1 MTKIYGRIYCIENK
15 VNHKKYIGLTTRS
28 IEERFSEHCKADT
41 VIGEAI
47 RKYGVDN
54 FMCYEVD
61 KAQSKNELSELEIHY
76 IHYFGT
82 LKNGYNCT
90 IGGDGVKYDDDVVE
104 VSLNK
109 KQEHFVR
116 YVEKENEKSIDINNG
131 ANMVVSIVLN
141 LVEMLLESNRKQD
154 KRIVAHQIL
163 KLKTDLLKTVLSFGV
178 LTLEELRGWESW
190 RNIQNG

>member
-15 VNHKKYIGLTTRS
+15 INHKKYIGLTTRS

-61 KAQSKNELSELEIHY
+61 KAQSKSELSELEIHY
-76 IHYFGT
+76 IHHFGT
-82 LKNGYNCT
+82 LKDGYNCT
-90 IGGDGVKYDDDVVE
+90 IGGDGVKYDDSIE
-104 VSLNK
+104 VLLNK
-109 KQEHFVR
+109 RQEHFVR

-141 LVEMLLESNRKQD
+141 LVKMFLESNQKQD

-163 KLKTDLLKTVLSFGV
+163 KLKTDLLKTVLYFGV

-190 RNIQNG
+190 RNTQNG

>member
-15 VNHKKYIGLTTRS
+15 INHKKYIGLTTRS
-28 IEERFSEHCKADT
+28 IEERFSERCKADT

-47 RKYGVDN
+47 RKHGVDN

-76 IHYFGT
+76 IHHFGT

-90 IGGDGVKYDDDVVE
+90 IGGDGVKYDDSVE
-104 VSLNK
+104 VLLNK
-109 KQEHFVR
+109 RQEHFVR

-141 LVEMLLESNRKQD
+141 LVKMFLESNRKQD

-178 LTLEELRGWESW
+178 LTLEELRGWEAW

>member
-1 MTKIYGRIYCIENK
+1 VTKIYGRIYCIENK
-15 VNHKKYIGLTTRS
+15 INHKKYIGLTTRS

-61 KAQSKNELSELEIHY
+61 NAQSKNELSELEIHY
-76 IHYFGT
+76 IHHFGT

-141 LVEMLLESNRKQD
+141 LVKMFLESNRKQD

>member
-15 VNHKKYIGLTTRS
+15 TNHKKYIGLTTRS

-61 KAQSKNELSELEIHY
+61 NAQSKKELSELEVHY
-76 IHYFGT
+76 IHHFGT
-82 LKNGYNCT
+82 LKDGYNCT
-90 IGGDGVKYDDDVVE
+90 IGGDGVKYDDTVE
-104 VSLNK
+104 VLLNK
-109 KQEHFVR
+109 RQEYFVR

-141 LVEMLLESNRKQD
+141 LVKMFLESNQKQD

-178 LTLEELRGWESW
+178 LTLEELRGWEAW
-190 RNIQNG
+190 RNTQNG

>member
-15 VNHKKYIGLTTRS
+15 INHKKYIGLTTRS

-76 IHYFGT
+76 IHHFGT

-90 IGGDGVKYDDDVVE
+90 IGGDGVKYDDSVE
-104 VSLNK
+104 VLLNER
-109 KQEHFVR
+109 QEHFVR

-141 LVEMLLESNRKQD
+141 LVKMFLESNQKQD

-178 LTLEELRGWESW
+178 LTLEELRGWEAW
-190 RNIQNG
+190 RNTQNG

>member
-1 MTKIYGRIYCIENK
+1 MAKIYGRIYCIENK
-15 VNHKKYIGLTTRS
+15 INQKKYIGLTTRS

-47 RKYGVDN
+47 RKYGIDN
-54 FMCYEVD
+54 FICYEVD
-61 KAQSKNELSELEIHY
+61 KAQSKSELSELEVHY
-76 IHYFGT
+76 IHHFGT

-90 IGGDGVKYDDDVVE
+90 IGGDGVKYDDSIE
-104 VSLNK
+104 VLLNK
-109 KQEHFVR
+109 RQEHFVR

-141 LVEMLLESNRKQD
+141 LVKMFLESNQKQD

-178 LTLEELRGWESW
+178 LTLEELRGWEAW

>member
-15 VNHKKYIGLTTRS
+15 INHKKYIGLTTRS

-76 IHYFGT
+76 IHHFGT

-90 IGGDGVKYDDDVVE
+90 IGGDGVKYDDSVE
-104 VSLNK
+104 VLLNK
-109 KQEHFVR
+109 RQEHFVR

-141 LVEMLLESNRKQD
+141 LVKMFLESNQKQD

-178 LTLEELRGWESW
+178 LTLEELRGWEAW
-190 RNIQNG
+190 RNTQNG

>member
-15 VNHKKYIGLTTRS
+15 INHKKYIGLTTRS

-54 FMCYEVD
+54 FICYEVD
-61 KAQSKNELSELEIHY
+61 KAQSKSELSELEVHY
-76 IHYFGT
+76 IHHFGT

-90 IGGDGVKYDDDVVE
+90 IGGDGVKYDDTVE
-104 VSLNK
+104 VLLNK
-109 KQEHFVR
+109 RQEHFVR

-141 LVEMLLESNRKQD
+141 LVKMFLESNRKQD
-154 KRIVAHQIL
+154 KRIVANQIL

-178 LTLEELRGWESW
+178 LTLEELRGWETW
-190 RNIQNG
+190 RNTQNG

>member
-15 VNHKKYIGLTTRS
+15 INHKKYIGLTTRS

-47 RKYGVDN
+47 RKYGADN

-61 KAQSKNELSELEIHY
+61 NAQSKNELSELEIHY
-76 IHYFGT
+76 IHHFGT

-90 IGGDGVKYDDDVVE
+90 IGGDGVKYDDTVE
-104 VSLNK
+104 VLLNK
-109 KQEHFVR
+109 RQEHFVR

-131 ANMVVSIVLN
+131 GDMVVSIVLN
-141 LVEMLLESNRKQD
+141 LVKMFLESNQKQD

-163 KLKTDLLKTVLSFGV
+163 KLKTDLLKTVLSFRV

>member
-1 MTKIYGRIYCIENK
+1 MAKIYGRIYCIENK
-15 VNHKKYIGLTTRS
+15 INHKKYIGLTTRS

-61 KAQSKNELSELEIHY
+61 NAQSKSELSELEIHY
-76 IHYFGT
+76 IHHFGT

-90 IGGDGVKYDDDVVE
+90 IGGDGVKYDDTVE
-104 VSLNK
+104 VLLNK
-109 KQEHFVR
+109 TQEHFVR

-141 LVEMLLESNRKQD
+141 LVKMFLESNQKQD
-154 KRIVAHQIL
+154 KRIVANQIL
-163 KLKTDLLKTVLSFGV
+163 KLKTNLLKTVLSFGV
-178 LTLEELRGWESW
+178 LTLEELRGWEAW
-190 RNIQNG
+190 RNTQNG

>member
-15 VNHKKYIGLTTRS
+15 INHKKYIGLTTRS
-28 IEERFSEHCKADT
+28 IEERFSEHCKANT

-61 KAQSKNELSELEIHY
+61 RAQSKNELSELEIHY
-76 IHYFGT
+76 IHHFGT

-90 IGGDGVKYDDDVVE
+90 IGGDGVKYDDTVE
-104 VSLNK
+104 VLLNK
-109 KQEHFVR
+109 RQEHFVR

-141 LVEMLLESNRKQD
+141 LIKMFLESNQKQD

>member
-15 VNHKKYIGLTTRS
+15 INHKKYIGLTTRS

-76 IHYFGT
+76 IHHFGT

-90 IGGDGVKYDDDVVE
+90 IGGDGVKYDDTVE
-104 VSLNK
+104 VLLNK
-109 KQEHFVR
+109 RQEHFVR

-141 LVEMLLESNRKQD
+141 LVKMFLESNQKQD

>member
-15 VNHKKYIGLTTRS
+15 INHKKYIGLTTRS
-28 IEERFSEHCKADT
+28 IEERFSEHCKANT

-47 RKYGVDN
+47 RKHGVDN

-61 KAQSKNELSELEIHY
+61 NAQSKNELSELEIHY
-76 IHYFGT
+76 IHHFGT

-90 IGGDGVKYDDDVVE
+90 IGGDGVKYDDTVE
-104 VSLNK
+104 VLLNK
-109 KQEHFVR
+109 RQEHFVR

-141 LVEMLLESNRKQD
+141 LVKMFLESNQKQD

-178 LTLEELRGWESW
+178 LTLEELRGWEAW

>member
-15 VNHKKYIGLTTRS
+15 INHKKYIGLTTRS

-76 IHYFGT
+76 IHHFGT

-90 IGGDGVKYDDDVVE
+90 IGGDGVKYDDTVE
-104 VSLNK
+104 VLLNK

-116 YVEKENEKSIDINNG
+116 YVEKENEKSIDINNE

-141 LVEMLLESNRKQD
+141 LVKMFLESNQKQD

-190 RNIQNG
+190 RNTQNG

>member
-15 VNHKKYIGLTTRS
+15 TNHKKYIGLTTRS

-61 KAQSKNELSELEIHY
+61 NAQSKNELSELEIHY
-76 IHYFGT
+76 IHHFGT

-90 IGGDGVKYDDDVVE
+90 IGGDGVKYDDSVE
-104 VSLNK
+104 VLLNER
-109 KQEHFVR
+109 QEHFVR

-141 LVEMLLESNRKQD
+141 LVKMFLESNQKQD

-178 LTLEELRGWESW
+178 LTLEELRGWEAW

>member
-54 FMCYEVD
+54 FICYEVD
-61 KAQSKNELSELEIHY
+61 KAQNKSELSELEIHY
-76 IHYFGT
+76 IHHFGT

-109 KQEHFVR
+109 KQEYFVNL
-116 YVEKENEKSIDINNG
+116 VEKENKKSINVNNESD
-131 ANMVVSIVLN
+131 MIVSIVLN
-141 LVEMLLESNRKQD
+141 LVKMFLESDRKQE
-154 KRIVAHQIL
+154 KRSVASQIL
-163 KLKTDLLKTVLSFGV
+163 KLKTNLIKTVLSFGV

>member
-15 VNHKKYIGLTTRS
+15 INHKKYIGLTTRS

-41 VIGEAI
+41 IIGEAI

-54 FMCYEVD
+54 FICYEVD

-76 IHYFGT
+76 IHHFGT

-90 IGGDGVKYDDDVVE
+90 IGGDGVKYDDSVE
-104 VSLNK
+104 VLLNK
-109 KQEHFVR
+109 RQEHFVR
-116 YVEKENEKSIDINNG
+116 YVEKENKKSIDINNG

-141 LVEMLLESNRKQD
+141 LVKMLLESNQKQD

-178 LTLEELRGWESW
+178 LTLEELRGWEAW

>member
-15 VNHKKYIGLTTRS
+15 INHKKYIGLTTRS

-47 RKYGVDN
+47 RKHGVDN

-76 IHYFGT
+76 IHHFGT

-90 IGGDGVKYDDDVVE
+90 IGGDGVKYDDSVE
-104 VSLNK
+104 VLLNK
-109 KQEHFVR
+109 RQEHFVR

-131 ANMVVSIVLN
+131 SNMVVSIVLN
-141 LVEMLLESNRKQD
+141 LVKMFLESNQKQD

-190 RNIQNG
+190 RNTQNG

>member
-15 VNHKKYIGLTTRS
+15 INHKKYIGLTTRS

-54 FMCYEVD
+54 FICYEVD
-61 KAQSKNELSELEIHY
+61 KAQSKSELSELEVHY
-76 IHYFGT
+76 IHHFGT

-90 IGGDGVKYDDDVVE
+90 IGGDGVKYDDTVE
-104 VSLNK
+104 VLLNK
-109 KQEHFVR
+109 RQEHFVR

-141 LVEMLLESNRKQD
+141 LVKMFLESNQKQD
-154 KRIVAHQIL
+154 KRIVANQIL

-178 LTLEELRGWESW
+178 LTLEELRGWEAW
-190 RNIQNG
+190 RNTQNG

>member
-15 VNHKKYIGLTTRS
+15 INHKKYIGLTTRS

-76 IHYFGT
+76 IHHFGT

-90 IGGDGVKYDDDVVE
+90 IGGDGVKYDDTVE
-104 VSLNK
+104 VLLNK
-109 KQEHFVR
+109 RQEHFVR
-116 YVEKENEKSIDINNG
+116 YVEKENEKSIDVSNG
-131 ANMVVSIVLN
+131 SNMVVSIVLN
-141 LVEMLLESNRKQD
+141 LVKMFLESNQKQD

-163 KLKTDLLKTVLSFGV
+163 KLKTDLLKTVLSLGV

>member
-15 VNHKKYIGLTTRS
+15 INHKKYIGLTTRS

-76 IHYFGT
+76 IHHFGT

-90 IGGDGVKYDDDVVE
+90 IGGDGVKYDDSVE
-104 VSLNK
+104 VLLNK
-109 KQEHFVR
+109 RQEHFVR

-141 LVEMLLESNRKQD
+141 LVKMFLESNQKQD

>member
-15 VNHKKYIGLTTRS
+15 INHKKYIGLTTRS
-28 IEERFSEHCKADT
+28 IKERFSEHCKADT

-61 KAQSKNELSELEIHY
+61 NAQSKNELSELEVHY
-76 IHYFGT
+76 IHHFGT
-82 LKNGYNCT
+82 LKDGYNCT
-90 IGGDGVKYDDDVVE
+90 IGGDGVKYDDTVE
-104 VSLNK
+104 VLLNK
-109 KQEHFVR
+109 RQEHFVR

-141 LVEMLLESNRKQD
+141 LVKMFLESNQKQD

-190 RNIQNG
+190 RNTQNG

>member
-1 MTKIYGRIYCIENK
+1 MTKIYGRIYCIENR

-47 RKYGVDN
+47 RKYGVNN

-61 KAQSKNELSELEIHY
+61 NAQSKSELSELEVHY
-76 IHYFGT
+76 IHHFGT

-90 IGGDGVKYDDDVVE
+90 IGGDGVKYDDTVE
-104 VSLNK
+104 VLLNK

-141 LVEMLLESNRKQD
+141 LVKMFLESNRKQD
-154 KRIVAHQIL
+154 KRIVANQIL

-178 LTLEELRGWESW
+178 LTLEELRGWEAW
-190 RNIQNG
+190 RNTQNG

>member
-15 VNHKKYIGLTTRS
+15 INHKKYIGLTTRS

-47 RKYGVDN
+47 RKYGVGN

-76 IHYFGT
+76 IHHFGT

-90 IGGDGVKYDDDVVE
+90 IGGDGVKYGDDVIE
-104 VSLNK
+104 VLLNE
-109 KQEHFVR
+109 KQDNFVR

-141 LVEMLLESNRKQD
+141 LVKMFLESNQKQD

>member
-15 VNHKKYIGLTTRS
+15 INHKKYIGLTTRS

-54 FMCYEVD
+54 FICYEVD
-61 KAQSKNELSELEIHY
+61 NAQSKSELSELEVHY
-76 IHYFGT
+76 IHHFGT

-90 IGGDGVKYDDDVVE
+90 IGGDGVKYDDSVE
-104 VSLNK
+104 VLLNK
-109 KQEHFVR
+109 RQEHFVR

-141 LVEMLLESNRKQD
+141 LVKMFLESNQKQD

-178 LTLEELRGWESW
+178 LTLEELRGWEAW

>member
-15 VNHKKYIGLTTRS
+15 MNHKKYIGLTTRS
-28 IEERFSEHCKADT
+28 IKERFSEHCKADT

-61 KAQSKNELSELEIHY
+61 NAQSKNELSELEVHY
-76 IHYFGT
+76 IHHFGT
-82 LKNGYNCT
+82 LKDGYNCT
-90 IGGDGVKYDDDVVE
+90 IGGDGVKYDDTVE
-104 VSLNK
+104 VLLNK
-109 KQEHFVR
+109 RQEHFVR

-141 LVEMLLESNRKQD
+141 LVKMFLESNQKQD

-178 LTLEELRGWESW
+178 LTLEELRGWEAW
-190 RNIQNG
+190 RNTQNG

>member
-15 VNHKKYIGLTTRS
+15 INHKKYIGLTTRS
-28 IEERFSEHCKADT
+28 IKERFSEHCKADT

-47 RKYGVDN
+47 KKYGVDN

-61 KAQSKNELSELEIHY
+61 NAQSKNELSELEIHY
-76 IHYFGT
+76 IHHFGT

-90 IGGDGVKYDDDVVE
+90 IGGDGVKYDDTVE
-104 VSLNK
+104 VLLNK
-109 KQEHFVR
+109 RQENFVR

-141 LVEMLLESNRKQD
+141 LVKMFLESNQKQD

-178 LTLEELRGWESW
+178 LTLEELRGWEAW

>member
-15 VNHKKYIGLTTRS
+15 INHKKYIGLTTRS

-76 IHYFGT
+76 IHHFGT

-116 YVEKENEKSIDINNG
+116 YVEKENEKSLDINNG

-141 LVEMLLESNRKQD
+141 LVKMFLESNRKQD
-154 KRIVAHQIL
+154 KRIVANQIL

>member
-15 VNHKKYIGLTTRS
+15 INHKKYIGLTTRS

-76 IHYFGT
+76 IHRFGT

-90 IGGDGVKYDDDVVE
+90 IGGDGVKYDDTVE
-104 VSLNK
+104 VLLNK
-109 KQEHFVR
+109 RQEHFVR

-141 LVEMLLESNRKQD
+141 LVKMFLESNRKQD

>member
-15 VNHKKYIGLTTRS
+15 INHKKYIGLTTRS

-76 IHYFGT
+76 IHHFGT

-90 IGGDGVKYDDDVVE
+90 IGGDGVKYDDTVE
-104 VSLNK
+104 VLLNK
-109 KQEHFVR
+109 RQEHFVR
-116 YVEKENEKSIDINNG
+116 YVEKENEKSIYINNG

-141 LVEMLLESNRKQD
+141 LVKMFLESNQKQD

-178 LTLEELRGWESW
+178 LTLEELKGWESW

>member
-15 VNHKKYIGLTTRS
+15 INHKKYIGLTTRS

-54 FMCYEVD
+54 FICYEVD

-76 IHYFGT
+76 IHHFGT

-90 IGGDGVKYDDDVVE
+90 IGGDGVKYDDSVE
-104 VSLNK
+104 VLLNK
-109 KQEHFVR
+109 RQEHFVR

-141 LVEMLLESNRKQD
+141 LVKMFLESNQKQD

-178 LTLEELRGWESW
+178 LTLEELRGWEAW
-190 RNIQNG
+190 RNTQNG

>member
-15 VNHKKYIGLTTRS
+15 INHKKYIGLTTRS

-76 IHYFGT
+76 IHHFGT

-90 IGGDGVKYDDDVVE
+90 IGGDGVKYDDSVE
-104 VSLNK
+104 VLLNK
-109 KQEHFVR
+109 RQEHFVR

-141 LVEMLLESNRKQD
+141 LVKMFLESNQKQD

-163 KLKTDLLKTVLSFGV
+163 KLKTVLLKTVLSFEV

>member
-15 VNHKKYIGLTTRS
+15 INHKKYIGLTTRS
-28 IEERFSEHCKADT
+28 IKERFSEHCKADT

-76 IHYFGT
+76 IHHFGT

-90 IGGDGVKYDDDVVE
+90 IGGDGVKYDDSVE
-104 VSLNK
+104 VLLNK
-109 KQEHFVR
+109 RQEHFVR

-141 LVEMLLESNRKQD
+141 LVKMFLESNQKQD

-178 LTLEELRGWESW
+178 LTLEELRGWEAW
-190 RNIQNG
+190 RNTQNG

>member
-15 VNHKKYIGLTTRS
+15 INHKKYIGLTTRS

-61 KAQSKNELSELEIHY
+61 KAQSKSELSELEIHY
-76 IHYFGT
+76 IHHFGT
-82 LKNGYNCT
+82 LKDGYNCT
-90 IGGDGVKYDDDVVE
+90 IGGDGVKYDDSIE
-104 VSLNK
+104 VLLNK
-109 KQEHFVR
+109 RQEHFVR

-141 LVEMLLESNRKQD
+141 LVKMFLESNQKQD

-190 RNIQNG
+190 RNTQNG

>member
-15 VNHKKYIGLTTRS
+15 INHKKYIGLTTRS

-61 KAQSKNELSELEIHY
+61 NAQSKNELSELEIHY

-90 IGGDGVKYDDDVVE
+90 IGGDGVKYDDTVE
-104 VSLNK
+104 VLLNK
-109 KQEHFVR
+109 RQEHFVR

-141 LVEMLLESNRKQD
+141 LVKMFLESNQKQD

-190 RNIQNG
+190 RNTQNG

>member
-15 VNHKKYIGLTTRS
+15 TNHKKYIGLTTRS
-28 IEERFSEHCKADT
+28 IEERFSEHCKVDT

-61 KAQSKNELSELEIHY
+61 KAQSKNELSELEFHY
-76 IHYFGT
+76 IHHFGT

-109 KQEHFVR
+109 KQDFFVR

-141 LVEMLLESNRKQD
+141 LVKMFLESNRKQD
-154 KRIVAHQIL
+154 KRIVANQIL